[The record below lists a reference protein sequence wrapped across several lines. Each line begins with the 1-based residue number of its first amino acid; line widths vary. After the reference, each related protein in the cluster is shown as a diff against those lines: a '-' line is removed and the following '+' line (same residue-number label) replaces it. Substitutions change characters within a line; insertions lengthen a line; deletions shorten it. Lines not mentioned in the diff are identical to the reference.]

1 MYYRVAIQRD
11 RPPNWQWEST
21 TLGSLNT
28 LINWLLFYYPIPR
41 ERLLIFKSPSPE
53 ELDEQL
59 QRKNDGLPSSS
70 RPATEYVPEQSH
82 NTLPEVIFTAEEL
95 ARLSDLRRYFQ
106 EHPDHGDSQTQIR
119 RLEFARWLVLHGKLT
134 EA

>member
-11 RPPNWQWEST
+11 RSPNWQWESA

-28 LINWLLFYYPIPR
+28 LMNWLLFYYPIPR
-41 ERLLIFKSPSPE
+41 DRLLIFKSPLPE

-59 QRKNDGLPSSS
+59 QHKNDGLPSSS
-70 RPATEYVPEQSH
+70 RPATEYVPEISRDI
-82 NTLPEVIFTAEEL
+82 LPEVSFSAEEL
-95 ARLSDLRRYFQ
+95 LRLSYLRRYFQ
-106 EHPDHGDSQTQIR
+106 EHPDHGESQAEIR

-134 EA
+134 ES

>member
-1 MYYRVAIQRD
+1 M
-11 RPPNWQWEST
+11 
-21 TLGSLNT
+21 LGSLNT
-28 LINWLLFYYPIPR
+28 LINWLLYYYPIPR
-41 ERLLIFKSPSPE
+41 ERLLIFKSTSPE

-82 NTLPEVIFTAEEL
+82 DTLPEVLFSAEEL
-95 ARLSDLRRYFQ
+95 SRLSVLRQYFQ
-106 EHPDHGDSQTQIR
+106 KHPDQGESRAEIR

-134 EA
+134 DSSK